1 VRKRTGRVV
10 VVLSFNC
17 CNSNSPQE
25 VAGIV
30 NSITRM
36 TNKKENLLRLFLS
49 ILECMLEFV
58 SELPSELC
66 VML

>member
-1 VRKRTGRVV
+1 VRKRTGHVV
-10 VVLSFNC
+10 VVLSLNC
-17 CNSNSPQE
+17 CNRNNRQE
-25 VAGIV
+25 VASIV
-30 NSITRM
+30 NSIARM